1 MTLAWVQIDSQGFK
15 AGPQFCGAVPITSP
29 HLSSWCLVAHK
40 AFSESL
46 HSSRLAATVFTS
58 CCEDRPQ
65 CSHDTVNFS
74 CFCGF
79 FNKIFFM
86 GEGYQASALG
96 PAPNLEDQTRGPHL
110 DWSISLDLF
119 DKKTSADI
127 VPWVVETR
135 KPLHHSK
142 VVVPLEWN
150 PVPDRW
156 SN

>member
-40 AFSESL
+40 AFTESL

-65 CSHDTVNFS
+65 CSHDIVNFS

-79 FNKIFFM
+79 FNKIFY
-86 GEGYQASALG
+86 GRGLSGLS
-96 PAPNLEDQTRGPHL
+96 PWPNPQPRGPDQRATL
-110 DWSISLDLF
+110 RLVSILRPVRQKDFSRH
-119 DKKTSADI
+119 SAMG
-127 VPWVVETR
+127 R
-135 KPLHHSK
+135 
-142 VVVPLEWN
+142 
-150 PVPDRW
+150 
-156 SN
+156 

>member
-40 AFSESL
+40 AFTESL

-65 CSHDTVNFS
+65 CSHDIVNFS

-79 FNKIFFM
+79 FNKIFLW
-86 GEGYQASALG
+86 ERVISPQPLAQ
-96 PAPNLEDQTRGPHL
+96 PQPRGPDQRATL
-110 DWSISLDLF
+110 RLVSILRPVRQKDFSRH
-119 DKKTSADI
+119 SAMG
-127 VPWVVETR
+127 R
-135 KPLHHSK
+135 
-142 VVVPLEWN
+142 
-150 PVPDRW
+150 
-156 SN
+156 